1 MSVLLTEDEENV
13 HKDIIPRDGREIYHD
28 FVSTDFSS
36 LLFAFNAQ
44 ERPQR
49 EAGAKVGIVT
59 MSGPYWATRE
69 FRPFGSVTQLV
80 MVRMLWQATSQP
92 WIGGRN

>member
-13 HKDIIPRDGREIYHD
+13 HKDIIPRDGRDIYHD

-49 EAGAKVGIVT
+49 EAGAATVG
-59 MSGPYWATRE
+59 AA
-69 FRPFGSVTQLV
+69 
-80 MVRMLWQATSQP
+80 QAV
-92 WIGGRN
+92 GGNARDRA